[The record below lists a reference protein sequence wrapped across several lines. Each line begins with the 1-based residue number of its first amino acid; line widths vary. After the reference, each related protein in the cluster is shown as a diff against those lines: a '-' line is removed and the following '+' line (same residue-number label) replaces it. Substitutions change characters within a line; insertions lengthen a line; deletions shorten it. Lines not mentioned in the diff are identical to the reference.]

1 MSKTVYTYLLHN
13 YMYMELMSV
22 NTRHARIIVEY
33 RDHMKDMLKGGLEWL
48 CDKRQENNRYMA
60 KLEAR

>member
-1 MSKTVYTYLLHN
+1 MK
-13 YMYMELMSV
+13 LMSIKSIIIL
-22 NTRHARIIVEY
+22 HARIIVEY
-33 RDHMKDMLKGGLEWL
+33 RDHMKDMLKGGLKWL